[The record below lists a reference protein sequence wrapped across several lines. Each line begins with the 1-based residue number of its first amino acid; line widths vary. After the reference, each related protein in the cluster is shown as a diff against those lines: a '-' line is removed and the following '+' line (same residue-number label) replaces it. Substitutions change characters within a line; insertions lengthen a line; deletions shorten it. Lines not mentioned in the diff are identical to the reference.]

1 MTIDMSQ
8 FHQVFF
14 DEAEE
19 HLATMES
26 LLLAMDVAQP
36 EQEDLHAIFRAAHSI
51 KGGAATFG
59 FAEMAELTHV
69 LENLL
74 DRVRKG
80 AMELTAQM
88 VDAFLQAKD
97 ALQAMLVAYKNGE
110 ALDNERRGEI
120 QRRLEEME
128 GRAAEISV
136 PAPAQETIQTT
147 ESLWTLFLELTPGA
161 GQDIHSLLANLASQ
175 GDLTIVQEGRLDD
188 ELPWVAVFTSSL
200 AADEVAESLA
210 FTLLPEQFRV
220 SVDRCGEGG
229 DEYGFFLPDD
239 RVEQG
244 KRVTAGGVSYMDED
258 GGFGLFEPLPRQHA
272 PGGDSGA
279 RRLAQMERDGS
290 FGMFEPV
297 SGPADSAVEER
308 GRLER
313 MERDGSFG
321 LFEPLTVP
329 GGDSAQDV
337 DGDGFGLFGGAPG
350 VGVEKATDAA
360 PSEAKPAAPARPQP
374 DRGAAAGENSIRV
387 NIEKVDMLL
396 NLVGELVITQS
407 MLMQS
412 GSALDPVEH
421 ERLLNGI
428 SSLQRNSRELQEAV
442 MSIRMT
448 PIAFVF
454 NRFPRVVRDL
464 AGKLGKQIDL
474 KMVGE
479 NTELDKGFIE
489 KLSDP
494 LTHLVRN
501 SLDHGIE
508 PSDARVAKG
517 KSPAGRLTLRAF
529 HQGGS
534 IVIEVSDDG
543 AGLSR
548 ERILAKARERG
559 MPVGDNMSDAEVW
572 GLIFEAG
579 FSTAAEV
586 TDVSGRG
593 VGMDVVKRNI
603 QNLGGR
609 IEIDSMADVGT
620 TMSIRLPLTLAIMDG
635 MSVRVG
641 HEIYVLPLGFI
652 LESLQPEPAAIKTV
666 AGRGEVVHIRGEYL
680 PIVALGR
687 YFNVGTARQRADEG
701 ILVIVEASGA
711 RVALL
716 VDDLIGQQ
724 QFVVKNLETN
734 YRKVDGL
741 SGATILGDGQ
751 VALILDISTI
761 ARSNGGPRG
770 SAAQMAAAAE

>member
-97 ALQAMLVAYKNGE
+97 ALQAMLAAYKNGE
-110 ALDNERRGEI
+110 ALDGERQGEI
-120 QRRLEEME
+120 QRRLEEIE

-136 PAPAQETIQTT
+136 PASAQETIQAA
-147 ESLWTLFLELTPGA
+147 ESLWTLFLELTPAA
-161 GQDIHSLLANLASQ
+161 GQDIHPLLANLAAQ

-210 FTLLPEQFRV
+210 FTLSPEQFRV
-220 SVDRCGEGG
+220 SVDRGGEGG

-239 RVEQG
+239 RVEPG
-244 KRVTAGGVSYMDED
+244 KRATAGGVSYMDED

-272 PGGDSGA
+272 PDGDSRS
-279 RRLAQMERDGS
+279 RRLAQMERN
-290 FGMFEPV
+290 
-297 SGPADSAVEER
+297 
-308 GRLER
+308 
-313 MERDGSFG
+313 GSFG
-321 LFEPLTVP
+321 LFEPLTAP
-329 GGDSAQDV
+329 GGDVAQDV

-350 VGVEKATDAA
+350 VGVEKALDAT

-374 DRGAAAGENSIRV
+374 DKVAAAGENSIRV

-508 PSDARVAKG
+508 PPDARVAKG

-559 MPVGDNMSDAEVW
+559 MPVSDNMSDAEVW

-603 QNLGGR
+603 QNMGGR

-751 VALILDISTI
+751 VALIIDISTI

>member
-59 FAEMAELTHV
+59 FTEMAELTHV
-69 LENLL
+69 QENLL

-80 AMELTAQM
+80 AMGLTAEM

-97 ALQAMLVAYKNGE
+97 ALQAMLAAYKNGE
-110 ALDNERRGEI
+110 VLDGEQREEI
-120 QRRLEEME
+120 QRRLEEIE
-128 GRAAEISV
+128 SQAADCGALALEQDI
-136 PAPAQETIQTT
+136 PQEAA
-147 ESLWTLFLELTPGA
+147 SLWTLFLELTPSA
-161 GQDIHSLLANLASQ
+161 SQDIRPLLANLAAQ

-210 FTLLPEQFRV
+210 FTLAAEQFRV
-220 SVDRCGEGG
+220 SVDRGGEGG
-229 DEYGFFLPDD
+229 DAYGFFLPDD
-239 RVEQG
+239 RVEP
-244 KRVTAGGVSYMDED
+244 GGRGLPGHVSYMDDD
-258 GGFGLFEPLPRQHA
+258 GGFGLFEPLPGLDA
-272 PGGDSGA
+272 PGEDAGS
-279 RRLAQMERDGS
+279 RRLAQMEQ
-290 FGMFEPV
+290 
-297 SGPADSAVEER
+297 
-308 GRLER
+308 
-313 MERDGSFG
+313 DGSFG
-321 LFEPLTVP
+321 LFEPRACP
-329 GGDSAQDV
+329 EGSGAKDV
-337 DGDGFGLFGGAPG
+337 EGDGFGLFGGAPG
-350 VGVEKATDAA
+350 VGAAKESDAA
-360 PSEAKPAAPARPQP
+360 SPEAKPAASARPQP
-374 DRGAAAGENSIRV
+374 DKGAAAAGENSIRV

-508 PSDARVAKG
+508 SPDARVAKG
-517 KSPAGRLTLRAF
+517 KPPAGRLTLRAF

-543 AGLSR
+543 AGLNR

-559 MPVGDNMSDAEVW
+559 MPVSDNMSDAEVW

-603 QNLGGR
+603 QNMGGR

-761 ARSNGGPRG
+761 ARSNGGSRG
-770 SAAQMAAAAE
+770 SAAQMAAIVE

>member
-14 DEAEE
+14 DEADE
-19 HLATMES
+19 HLANMES
-26 LLLAMDVAQP
+26 LLLAMDVSHP
-36 EQEDLHAIFRAAHSI
+36 EPEDLNAVFRAAHSI

-59 FAEMAELTHV
+59 FSDMADLTHV

-80 AMELTAQM
+80 SMALTAAM
-88 VDAFLQAKD
+88 VDVFLQSKD
-97 ALQAMLVAYKNGE
+97 VLHGMLAAHKGGE
-110 ALDNERRGEI
+110 HADAGLAEGVRQRLLEI
-120 QRRLEEME
+120 EA
-128 GRAAEISV
+128 GASAE
-136 PAPAQETIQTT
+136 PTGGDAPEPRKDPSRI
-147 ESLWTLFLELTPGA
+147 WTLFIEIDAQATA
-161 GQDIHSLLANLASQ
+161 DIGQLLASLGQ
-175 GDLTIVQEGRLDD
+175 LGDLSVVQPGDLAARS
-188 ELPWVAVFTSSL
+188 PWVVVFTSTL
-200 AADEVAESLA
+200 EAGEVAESLA
-210 FTLLPEQFRV
+210 FALAPDQFHICVDHGCDGDDAFGLFLTPDVVAAASEHAGPEPASPMPVAERL
-220 SVDRCGEGG
+220 E
-229 DEYGFFLPDD
+229 DD
-239 RVEQG
+239 
-244 KRVTAGGVSYMDED
+244 S
-258 GGFGLFEPLPRQHA
+258 FGLFEPLPR
-272 PGGDSGA
+272 
-279 RRLAQMERDGS
+279 
-290 FGMFEPV
+290 PV
-297 SGPADSAVEER
+297 LPA
-308 GRLER
+308 
-313 MERDGSFG
+313 
-321 LFEPLTVP
+321 
-329 GGDSAQDV
+329 V
-337 DGDGFGLFGGAPG
+337 DDIEGDGFGLFASAPG
-350 VGVEKATDAA
+350 VAA
-360 PSEAKPAAPARPQP
+360 PVNEMEAAPAEALAEPGKPALAPRVE
-374 DRGAAAGENSIRV
+374 RGAAAGGGENSIRV
-387 NIEKVDMLL
+387 NIEKVDLLL

-428 SSLQRNSRELQEAV
+428 SALQRNSRELQEAV

-464 AGKLGKQIDL
+464 AGKLGKEVSL

-508 PSDARVAKG
+508 APQARVAKG
-517 KSPAGRLTLRAF
+517 KSPGGRLTLRAF

-543 AGLSR
+543 AGLNR

-559 MPVGDNMSDAEVW
+559 MAVPEAISDQEAW
-572 GLIFEAG
+572 ALIFEAG

-603 QNLGGR
+603 QEMGGR
-609 IEIDSMADVGT
+609 IEIDSMVDVGT
-620 TMSIRLPLTLAIMDG
+620 TISIKLPLTLAIMDG

-641 HEIYVLPLGFI
+641 QEIYVLPLGFV
-652 LESLQPEPAAIKTV
+652 LESLQPAPGEVKTV

-680 PIVALGR
+680 PIVTLGR
-687 YFNVGTARQRADEG
+687 YFGIAEAKTHPAEG
-701 ILVIVEASGA
+701 ILVIVEASDS

-741 SGATILGDGQ
+741 SGATILGDGR

-761 ARSNGGPRG
+761 VRSNQR
-770 SAAQMAAAAE
+770 AAQTAALQSVLVAD

>member
-1 MTIDMSQ
+1 MSQ

-14 DEAEE
+14 DEADE
-19 HLATMES
+19 HLASMES
-26 LLLAMDVAQP
+26 LLLAMDVSCP
-36 EQEDLHAIFRAAHSI
+36 ESEDLHAIFRAAHSI

-59 FAEMAELTHV
+59 FSDMADMTHV

-80 AMELTAQM
+80 SMALTAPM
-88 VDAFLQAKD
+88 VDVFLRAKD
-97 ALQAMLVAYKNGE
+97 VLLDMLSAHKGGGE
-110 ALDNERRGEI
+110 ADPAEAEEVKRQLTEI
-120 QRRLEEME
+120 ES
-128 GRAAEISV
+128 GAVSAEDDGGD
-136 PAPAQETIQTT
+136 APAAVADGEPGDDGR
-147 ESLWTLFLELTPGA
+147 LWTLFVELMPVDGVDA
-161 GQDIHSLLANLASQ
+161 RKVFDALAVH
-175 GDLTIVQEGRLDD
+175 GDLTVVQDGDAVE
-188 ELPWVAVFTSSL
+188 ELPWVAVFTSALEAS
-200 AADEVAESLA
+200 EVAESLA
-210 FTLLPEQFRV
+210 FMLAPGQYRI
-220 SVDRCGEGG
+220 SVDQGVEDSGAF
-229 DEYGFFLPDD
+229 GFFQAGDS
-239 RVEQG
+239 VE
-244 KRVTAGGVSYMDED
+244 AGRPAPLGEEDAD
-258 GGFGLFEPLPRQHA
+258 GGFGLFEPLPTA
-272 PGGDSGA
+272 GDP
-279 RRLAQMERDGS
+279 LA
-290 FGMFEPV
+290 
-297 SGPADSAVEER
+297 A
-308 GRLER
+308 

-321 LFEPLTVP
+321 LFERPAAAST
-329 GGDSAQDV
+329 GESDRDME
-337 DGDGFGLFGGAPG
+337 GDGFGLFAQAPG
-350 VGVEKATDAA
+350 LVKSAEEA
-360 PSEAKPAAPARPQP
+360 AKPAAAPPPAAARQP
-374 DRGAAAGENSIRV
+374 DKAAAGAENSIRV
-387 NIEKVDMLL
+387 NIEKVDLLL

-412 GSALDPVEH
+412 GSQLDPVEH

-428 SSLQRNSRELQEAV
+428 SALQRNSRELQEAV

-464 AGKLGKQIDL
+464 ASRLGKKVEL

-508 PSDARVAKG
+508 SPEERQGKG
-517 KSPAGRLTLRAF
+517 KSPTGRLTLRAF

-543 AGLSR
+543 AGLNR

-559 MPVGDNMSDAEVW
+559 MAVPDGISDPEVW

-603 QNLGGR
+603 QNMGGR
-609 IEIDSMADVGT
+609 IEIDSMPDVGT

-641 HEIYVLPLGFI
+641 GEIYVLPLGFI
-652 LESLQPEPAAIKTV
+652 LESLQPARREIKTV

-680 PIVALGR
+680 PIVMLGR
-687 YFNVGTARQRADEG
+687 YFGVAGAKSAVDEG
-701 ILVIVEASGA
+701 ILVIVEASDA

-761 ARSNGGPRG
+761 ARASGGQRAAPQ
-770 SAAQMAAAAE
+770 AAQQAAGVVE

>member
-110 ALDNERRGEI
+110 ALDGERRGEI

-136 PAPAQETIQTT
+136 PASAQETIQAA
-147 ESLWTLFLELTPGA
+147 ESLWTLFLELTPAA
-161 GQDIHSLLANLASQ
+161 GQDIHSLLANLAAQ

-210 FTLLPEQFRV
+210 FSLSPEQFRV

-239 RVEQG
+239 RVEPG
-244 KRVTAGGVSYMDED
+244 ARGVAGGVSYVDED
-258 GGFGLFEPLPRQHA
+258 GGFGLFEPLPGLHA
-272 PGGDSGA
+272 PGEDAGSQ
-279 RRLAQMERDGS
+279 RLAQMES
-290 FGMFEPV
+290 
-297 SGPADSAVEER
+297 
-308 GRLER
+308 
-313 MERDGSFG
+313 DGSFG
-321 LFEPLTVP
+321 LFEPLTAP
-329 GGDSAQDV
+329 GKGDAKDLE
-337 DGDGFGLFGGAPG
+337 GDGFGLFGGAPG
-350 VGVEKATDAA
+350 VGVEKAPDAA
-360 PSEAKPAAPARPQP
+360 SSEAKPAAPARPQP
-374 DRGAAAGENSIRV
+374 DKGAAAGENSIRV

-508 PSDARVAKG
+508 PPDARVAKG

-548 ERILAKARERG
+548 ERILAKARERD
-559 MPVGDNMSDAEVW
+559 MPVSDNMSDAEVW

-603 QNLGGR
+603 QNMGGR

-761 ARSNGGPRG
+761 ARSNSGPRG

>member
-1 MTIDMSQ
+1 MIVAIDMSQ

-26 LLLAMDVAQP
+26 LLLAMNVELP

-59 FAEMAELTHV
+59 FSDMAELTHV

-80 AMELTAQM
+80 SMALTLPM
-88 VDAFLQAKD
+88 VDVFLQAKD
-97 ALQAMLVAYKNGE
+97 VLQSMLADYKNGE
-110 ALDNERRGEI
+110 TSEAEPREAVR
-120 QRRLEEME
+120 RRLEEIE
-128 GRAAEISV
+128 GQMPEAEAV
-136 PAPAQETIQTT
+136 GRELEGGAVVADP
-147 ESLWTLFLELTPGA
+147 LWTLFLELTPPDGM
-161 GQDIHSLLANLASQ
+161 DIRPLLESLSAQ
-175 GDLTIVQEGRLDD
+175 GDLTVVQEGRGDG
-188 ELPWVAVFTSSL
+188 ELPWVAVFTSAL
-200 AADEVAESLA
+200 AAEEVAESLA
-210 FTLLPEQFRV
+210 FKLAPDHFRV
-220 SVDRCGEGG
+220 SIDRGGEGG
-229 DEYGFFLPDD
+229 NEYGLFSLGDNVAPD
-239 RVEQG
+239 RRLLAE
-244 KRVTAGGVSYMDED
+244 GVAHMDDD
-258 GGFGLFEPLPRQHA
+258 GGFGLFEQ
-272 PGGDSGA
+272 GGETQPPS
-279 RRLAQMERDGS
+279 
-290 FGMFEPV
+290 
-297 SGPADSAVEER
+297 
-308 GRLER
+308 RLEQ

-321 LFEPLTVP
+321 LFEPLPAVADDAEPDRLGKMEQDGSFGLFDPLPAQGVP
-329 GGDSAQDV
+329 AAEDFEGE
-337 DGDGFGLFGGAPG
+337 GFGLFGDAPG
-350 VGVEKATDAA
+350 VTAA
-360 PSEAKPAAPARPQP
+360 DKPAAPVVAAASERAAAVVRPAP
-374 DRGAAAGENSIRV
+374 DKGVAAGENSIRV
-387 NIEKVDMLL
+387 NIEKVDLLL

-412 GSALDPVEH
+412 GNALDPVEH

-464 AGKLGKQIDL
+464 AGKLGKQVDL

-508 PSDARVAKG
+508 STAEREAKG
-517 KSPAGRLTLRAF
+517 KSRAGRLTLRAF

-543 AGLSR
+543 AGLNR

-559 MPVGDNMSDAEVW
+559 MPVSDNMPDQEVW

-603 QNLGGR
+603 QNMGGR
-609 IEIDSMADVGT
+609 IEIDSMPDIGT
-620 TMSIRLPLTLAIMDG
+620 TMSIKLPLTLAIMDG

-641 HEIYVLPLGFI
+641 DEIYVLPLGFI
-652 LESLQPEPAAIKTV
+652 LESMQPEPRAIKTV
-666 AGRGEVVHIRGEYL
+666 SGRGEVVHIRGEYL
-680 PIVALGR
+680 PIIALSR
-687 YFNVGTARQRADEG
+687 YFNVGKARQRADEG
-701 ILVIVEASGA
+701 ILVVVEASGI

-761 ARSNGGPRG
+761 ARSNSGARG
-770 SAAQMAAAAE
+770 AAAQVAIAE